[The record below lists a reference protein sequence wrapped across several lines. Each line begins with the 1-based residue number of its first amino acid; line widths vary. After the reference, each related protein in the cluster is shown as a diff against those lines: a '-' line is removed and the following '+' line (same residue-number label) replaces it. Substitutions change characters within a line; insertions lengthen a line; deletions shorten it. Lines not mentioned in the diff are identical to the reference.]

1 MIDLHLHTTASDGR
15 LAPAALTALAAG
27 AGLRVIA
34 VTDHDTVA
42 GLAEART
49 AAQAHGL
56 RLVDGIEMTAVER
69 KRDVHVLGYFFDPA
83 DIGLARLLERQRAA
97 RFHRMR
103 EIAARLTT
111 LGLFVDVEALIRSAI
126 DSGRTVGRP
135 AIADALVTAG
145 AAVDRPEAFD
155 RWLAIGRPAYVE
167 RCGPAVADVIEAI
180 AGAGGVASLAHP
192 GLLGLDDEIPRFA
205 ASGLDA
211 LEARH
216 RDHDATAEA
225 RYRAC
230 AAQLD
235 LAISGGSDFHGEHE
249 RTRAGSP
256 SRPGGVTISR
266 EEFAALESRVR
277 RGRKVNSGA

>member
-15 LAPAALTALAAG
+15 LAPAALSALAAN
-27 AGLRVIA
+27 AGLAVIA

-56 RLVDGIEMTAVER
+56 RLVNGIEITAVER
-69 KRDVHVLGYFFDPA
+69 ARDVHVLGYFFDPA
-83 DIGLARLLERQRAA
+83 DRGLMRFLDRQRAA
-97 RFHRMR
+97 RFDRVR
-103 EIAARLTT
+103 AIAARLTT
-111 LGLFVDVEALIRSAI
+111 LGLFVDAEALIRMAI
-126 DSGRTVGRP
+126 DDCRSVGRP
-135 AIADALVTAG
+135 AIADALVASG
-145 AAVDRPEAFD
+145 NAVDRQDAFD
-155 RWLAIGRPAYVE
+155 RWLASGKPAYVE
-167 RCGPAVADVIEAI
+167 RCGPAVADAIEAI
-180 AGAGGVASLAHP
+180 TGAGGIASLAHP
-192 GLLGLDDEIPRFA
+192 GLLGLDDEIARFA

-211 LEARH
+211 LEACH

-225 RYRAC
+225 RYRAY

-249 RTRAGSP
+249 RTRAGVP
-256 SRPGGVTISR
+256 WRPGAVTLTR
-266 EEFAALESRVR
+266 DEFAALESRAC